1 VVAVLAHAFALGQQL
16 TNTSLDALAYE
27 NGSITN
33 NVYTNECFGFSLA
46 IPEGWQLKPVG
57 ADGKATHVAK
67 NVLILMVLDRHH
79 EGAFK
84 SQIALTARETGGSVV
99 TAQQLVSNAVRAQ
112 IDGDKNFH
120 SELVRDTYAV
130 DYGDRRLFRAD
141 YKQTINGDPRY
152 MAFVYTKFRGFYI
165 GESLGA
171 VSPGELEMAAS
182 SLQGISFQED
192 KSNPKCVMKGD
203 DSHSGG
209 VIGGVLSSKPPQPEI
224 ATPWRVRISSGVAVG
239 LLIKTVPPHYPDLAK
254 QKRVQGQ
261 VILQADVDENGNV
274 EQLKLISG
282 DSMLA
287 TAAIEAVQ
295 QWKYKPYLLNG
306 QPVKVET
313 QVIVNFQ
320 LAAR

>member
-1 VVAVLAHAFALGQQL
+1 
-16 TNTSLDALAYE
+16 
-27 NGSITN
+27 
-33 NVYTNECFGFSLA
+33 
-46 IPEGWQLKPVG
+46 
-57 ADGKATHVAK
+57 
-67 NVLILMVLDRHH
+67 
-79 EGAFK
+79 
-84 SQIALTARETGGSVV
+84 
-99 TAQQLVSNAVRAQ
+99 VRAQ

-192 KSNPKCVMKGD
+192 KSNPMCVMKGD
-203 DSHSGG
+203 DRHSGG
-209 VIGGVLSSKPPQPEI
+209 VIGGVLSSKPPRPEI
-224 ATPWRVRISSGVAVG
+224 AMPWRVRISSGVAVG
-239 LLIKTVPPHYPDLAK
+239 LLIKTVPPDYPDLAK

-261 VILQADVDENGNV
+261 AILQADVDENGNV
-274 EQLKLISG
+274 EHLKLISG

-287 TAAIEAVQ
+287 TAAIEAVK

-306 QPVKVET
+306 QTVKVET

-320 LAAR
+320 LAARESSVEMAAGITSQQPGQLKWLWTLLTR

>member
-1 VVAVLAHAFALGQQL
+1 
-16 TNTSLDALAYE
+16 
-27 NGSITN
+27 
-33 NVYTNECFGFSLA
+33 
-46 IPEGWQLKPVG
+46 
-57 ADGKATHVAK
+57 
-67 NVLILMVLDRHH
+67 MVLDRHH

-84 SQIALTARETGGSVV
+84 SQIALTAREADGSVV

-192 KSNPKCVMKGD
+192 KSNPMCVMKGD

-239 LLIKTVPPHYPDLAK
+239 LLIKKVPPDYPDLAK
-254 QKRVQGQ
+254 QERVQGQ
-261 VILQADVDENGNV
+261 VILLAEIDENGNV
-274 EQLKLISG
+274 EHLKPISG

-287 TAAIEAVQ
+287 TAAIEAVK

-313 QVIVNFQ
+313 
-320 LAAR
+320 

>member
-1 VVAVLAHAFALGQQL
+1 MPLRWVSSSPTPHWMRWPTRMAVSETTSIR
-16 TNTSLDALAYE
+16 TNVSVFRSPFLRV
-27 NGSITN
+27 GSQSQWARM
-33 NVYTNECFGFSLA
+33 EKLRLSPKMCLS
-46 IPEGWQLKPVG
+46 
-57 ADGKATHVAK
+57 
-67 NVLILMVLDRHH
+67 LMVLDRHH

-84 SQIALTARETGGSVV
+84 SQIALTAREADGSVV

-141 YKQTINGDPRY
+141 DKQTINGDPRY

-192 KSNPKCVMKGD
+192 KSNPTCVMKGD
-203 DSHSGG
+203 DSHFGG

-224 ATPWRVRISSGVAVG
+224 ATPWRVHLIGGRGRPADQDSSSG
-239 LLIKTVPPHYPDLAK
+239 LS
-254 QKRVQGQ
+254 RSC
-261 VILQADVDENGNV
+261 QAEAC
-274 EQLKLISG
+274 SRAG
-282 DSMLA
+282 DSA
-287 TAAIEAVQ
+287 SGRRRE
-295 QWKYKPYLLNG
+295 WKRRALP
-306 QPVKVET
+306 T
-313 QVIVNFQ
+313 NF
-320 LAAR
+320 R

>member
-1 VVAVLAHAFALGQQL
+1 
-16 TNTSLDALAYE
+16 
-27 NGSITN
+27 
-33 NVYTNECFGFSLA
+33 
-46 IPEGWQLKPVG
+46 
-57 ADGKATHVAK
+57 
-67 NVLILMVLDRHH
+67 M
-79 EGAFK
+79 
-84 SQIALTARETGGSVV
+84 
-99 TAQQLVSNAVRAQ
+99 RAQ

-141 YKQTINGDPRY
+141 YKQTINGEPRY

-192 KSNPKCVMKGD
+192 KSNPMCVMKGD
-203 DSHSGG
+203 DRHSGG
-209 VIGGVLSSKPPQPEI
+209 VIGGVLSSKPPRPEI
-224 ATPWRVRISSGVAVG
+224 AMPWRVRISSGVAVG
-239 LLIKTVPPHYPDLAK
+239 LLIKTVPPDYPDPAK

-261 VILQADVDENGNV
+261 VILQVDVDENGNV
-274 EQLKLISG
+274 EHFQPISG

-287 TAAIEAVQ
+287 TAAIEAFK

-306 QPVKVET
+306 RPVKVET